1 MIERYTTAEM
11 GELFNDVNRMQTWL
25 DVEVAVVKALSAGVI
40 SEADAKTVEQTQPVV
55 DVNFV
60 QKVLER
66 EAITHHDVAA
76 FVDVVQS
83 EMGNEASRFVHYGLT
98 SSDVVDTAQSI
109 ILSKAM
115 DLILSQAKNLDV
127 ALLECANQYRETIMV
142 GRTHGIHAE
151 PTTFG
156 TKVALWLL
164 QIRRDLVR
172 LQDAKK
178 AITGWKTFWSCRNFF

>member
-25 DVEVAVVKALSAGVI
+25 DVEVAVVKALSGSGVI

-98 SSDVVDTAQSI
+98 YSDVVDTAQ
-109 ILSKAM
+109 
-115 DLILSQAKNLDV
+115 
-127 ALLECANQYRETIMV
+127 
-142 GRTHGIHAE
+142 
-151 PTTFG
+151 
-156 TKVALWLL
+156 
-164 QIRRDLVR
+164 
-172 LQDAKK
+172 
-178 AITGWKTFWSCRNFF
+178 